1 MKRLVSL
8 LLILTLAAGLAGC
21 ASSPEDSSSG
31 VLASSGGQVV
41 DAGATTAA
49 PATSTTV
56 VSRHYDH
63 VAGCHNGFQ
72 RRNHRKAR
80 SHPPHPLEYGGYPG
94 PRRPAVQ
101 CDGRSDAV

>member
-41 DAGATTAA
+41 A
-49 PATSTTV
+49 
-56 VSRHYDH
+56 
-63 VAGCHNGFQ
+63 
-72 RRNHRKAR
+72 
-80 SHPPHPLEYGGYPG
+80 
-94 PRRPAVQ
+94 
-101 CDGRSDAV
+101 